1 MTTLE
6 TIAARHLA
14 RLVDPPIDDPSTV
27 DVTADLVDTYGV
39 TSLAMMLLITSIC
52 DETGAD
58 LARFTDDDLGNVRT
72 LGAILQRIAPAERVG
87 S

>member
-1 MTTLE
+1 MTPLE

-27 DVTADLVDTYGV
+27 DVSADLVDTYGV

-52 DETGAD
+52 DEAGAD

-72 LGAILQRIAPAERVG
+72 LGAILHRIDPAERVG

>member
-1 MTTLE
+1 MTPLE

-14 RLVDPPIDDPSTV
+14 RLVDPPIDDPATV
-27 DVTADLVDTYGV
+27 DVAADLVDTYGV

-52 DETGAD
+52 DETGTD
-58 LARFTDDDLGNVRT
+58 LARFGDDDLSGIRT
-72 LGAILQRIAPAERVG
+72 LNAILDRVERVG

>member
-1 MTTLE
+1 MTPLE

-14 RLVDPPIDDPSTV
+14 RLVDPPIDDPTTV
-27 DVTADLVDTYGV
+27 DIAADLVDTYGV

-52 DETGAD
+52 DETGTD
-58 LARFTDDDLGNVRT
+58 LARFTDEDLAGIRT
-72 LGAILQRIAPAERVG
+72 LGAILDRIEPAERVG

>member
-1 MTTLE
+1 MTPLE

-27 DVTADLVDTYGV
+27 DVAADLVDTYGV

-52 DETGAD
+52 DETGTD
-58 LARFTDDDLGNVRT
+58 LARFTDDDLGSIST
-72 LGAILQRIAPAERVG
+72 LRAILDRIEPAERVG